1 MNTDDDV
8 MWLREVLTGH
18 DPAIPGRAVLASRPP
33 QHNRRRP
40 ARWAVAAL
48 AAAAVVAAVVIP
60 VTLSQGARTATP
72 AATNSSSSGAAQPAP
87 APRPGYDHLR
97 RQDYDGTTPTT
108 TTEWW
113 WNGVS
118 GRELKTDNAGKVL
131 SDVDLALPPD
141 PASAVT
147 DGDPTGP
154 AATRAPTSGVE
165 HMADDFPGTVPT
177 TEQQLRSYMQIKA
190 SDPADQVAQRA
201 SSLVLQR
208 ALTPN
213 QMKGLASILT
223 ALPGSNPVTNTVAPD
238 GRQVQ
243 VLHPPANNMGGSN
256 ETVLNQSGTA
266 VLGMTWTA
274 NGHTY
279 WQLLTLSEIST
290 TTR

>member
-18 DPAIPGRAVLASRPP
+18 DPAIPGRAVLASPPP
-33 QHNRRRP
+33 QRSRRRP
-40 ARWAVAAL
+40 ARWGGAAL

-60 VTLSQGARTATP
+60 VTLSQGARTAAP
-72 AATNSSSSGAAQPAP
+72 AAADSSNSGAAQPAP

-97 RQDYDGTTPTT
+97 RKDYDGTTLTT

-118 GRELKTDNAGKVL
+118 GRELKTDKAGKVL
-131 SDVDLALPPD
+131 SDVTLALPPD
-141 PASAVT
+141 PGAV
-147 DGDPTGP
+147 GNGSPAGP
-154 AATRAPTSGVE
+154 VATQAPTSGVE
-165 HMADDFPGTVPT
+165 HMADDFPGAVPT

-213 QMKGLASILT
+213 QMKVLASILT
-223 ALPGSNPVTNTVAPD
+223 ALPTSNPVTNTVAPD
-238 GRQVQ
+238 GREVQ
-243 VLHPPANNMGGSN
+243 VLHQPANNMGGST

-266 VLGMTWTA
+266 VLGMTWRA
-274 NGHTY
+274 DGHTY